1 MNIGALKHIVVTF
14 HAVFDAMLI
23 SFLYV
28 QIHGQLHQNAHFVL
42 GIIRLATEDT
52 SIQEFPT

>member
-1 MNIGALKHIVVTF
+1 MGTSKHIIVTF
-14 HAVFDAMLI
+14 HAVFNAMLI

-28 QIHGQLHQNAHFVL
+28 QIHGQLHQNAYFAL

-52 SIQEFPT
+52 SIQESPT